1 MKLMHKITSKR
12 QVTIPKT
19 VCQAL
24 SLTPGDYVEIFER
37 DGIAHIVKMS
47 NENLSGKF
55 QALLTNDTFPTDD
68 EIKESLKQRAAN
80 KFHEIDCN

>member
-1 MKLMHKITSKR
+1 MHKITSKR
-12 QVTIPKT
+12 QVTLPKT

-37 DGIAHIVKMS
+37 DGIAHIIKMS

-55 QALLTNDTFPTDD
+55 QHLLTNNTFPSND
-68 EIKESLKQRAAN
+68 EMKESLKQRAAS
-80 KFHEIDCN
+80 KFQENDCN